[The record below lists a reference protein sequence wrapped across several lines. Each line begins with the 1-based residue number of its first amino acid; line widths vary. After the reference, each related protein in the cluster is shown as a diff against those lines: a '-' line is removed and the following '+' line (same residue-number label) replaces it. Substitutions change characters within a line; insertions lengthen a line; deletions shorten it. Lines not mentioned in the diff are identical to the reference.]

1 MRERR
6 WHNLINNGKALYCCI
21 CGELI
26 LNRKDASKEH
36 EPPLSRGGKRDQ
48 WKYAHKWC
56 NNLKGALTMEE
67 FKLWYELEAKRN
79 GRMR

>member
-1 MRERR
+1 MRENR
-6 WHNLINNGKALYCCI
+6 WRNLINCKGALVCCI
-21 CGELI
+21 CGEAI

-56 NNLKGALTMEE
+56 NNLKGALTIEE
-67 FKLWYELEAKRN
+67 FRLWCELEAKRN
-79 GRMR
+79 GRTK

>member
-48 WKYAHKWC
+48 WKYAHKKC
-56 NNLKGALTMEE
+56 NNTKGALTMEE
-67 FKLWYELEAKRN
+67 YKLWCELEAKRN
-79 GRMR
+79 GKTR